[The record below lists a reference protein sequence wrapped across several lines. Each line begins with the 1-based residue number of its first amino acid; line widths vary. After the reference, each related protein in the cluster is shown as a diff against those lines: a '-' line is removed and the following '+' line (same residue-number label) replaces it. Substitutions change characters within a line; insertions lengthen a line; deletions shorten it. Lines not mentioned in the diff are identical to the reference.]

1 MKQGNQNIFAACEL
15 IQIAPWSHVWTHCAG
30 LVPVAS

>member
-1 MKQGNQNIFAACEL
+1 MKPGNQNVFAACAL
-15 IQIAPWSHVWTHCAG
+15 IQIAPWSYPLTCYTG